1 MIKEKPN
8 TVKNYTKKK
17 PKRPKKP
24 KKIIREPRAKGLTIT
39 NRTKTQK
46 HSQELII
53 KEYLDNNFTINDEY
67 INIPQLSTKYNIP
80 LKDIYKY
87 IGEYQNHLSSLLDK
101 PEAIQQ
107 QTLALTST
115 LLNGTLESR
124 GLIAQQVALLLRS
137 QGDTYK
143 PFISSEVTK
152 ALKLGLESNDSLLKA
167 INLLTGNQGTTNN
180 ILIQGGLQA
189 TGPNDSEA
197 FTPDEAIKLLGE
209 QGLQNQSLSEGHHKN
224 LYLEHGLK
232 ETPEVCAKFMEEG
245 EEPTLSIDT
254 IPDKDLE
261 FLNHDDR
268 REGDY
273 DIVDTDE
280 V

>member
-1 MIKEKPN
+1 MENIK
-8 TVKNYTKKK
+8 TVKNYTKTK

-39 NRTKTQK
+39 NRTKTHQHTK
-46 HSQELII
+46 ELLV
-53 KEYLDNNFTINDEY
+53 KEYLDNNFTINDQY
-67 INIPQLSTKYNIP
+67 LNIPQLSTKYDIP
-80 LKDIYKY
+80 LKEIYKY
-87 IGEYQNHLSSLLDK
+87 IGEYQNHLSSLLDN

-124 GLIAQQVALLLRS
+124 GLIAQQVALLIRS

-167 INLLTGNQGTTNN
+167 INLLSGNQGPNTN
-180 ILIQGGLQA
+180 ILIQGGFGA
-189 TGPNDSEA
+189 VGPSDSEA
-197 FTPDEAIKLLGE
+197 FTPSQAVQLLAD
-209 QGLQNQSLSEGHHKN
+209 QGLQDKSLTEAHHKA
-224 LYLEHGLK
+224 LYIEHELK
-232 ETPEVCAKFMEEG
+232 DAPEVCAKFMEAG

-261 FLNHDDR
+261 FLDHENR
-268 REGDY
+268 RESDLGV
-273 DIVDTDE
+273 VDTDE

>member
-1 MIKEKPN
+1 MENIKP
-8 TVKNYTKKK
+8 VKNYTKKK
-17 PKRPKKP
+17 PKKPKKP
-24 KKIIREPRAKGLTIT
+24 KKIIREPRAKGLTQT
-39 NRTKTQK
+39 NIAKTPK
-46 HSQELII
+46 HSKELII
-53 KEYLDNNFTINDEY
+53 KEYLDNNFTINQEY
-67 INIPQLSTKYNIP
+67 LNIPQLSTKYNIP
-80 LKDIYKY
+80 LKEIYKY

-189 TGPNDSEA
+189 TGPDDSEA
-197 FTPDEAIKLLGE
+197 FTPDDAVRLLGE
-209 QGLQNQSLSEGHHKN
+209 QGLQAKSLSEGHHKS
-224 LYLEHGLK
+224 LYLEHGLND
-232 ETPEVCAKFMEEG
+232 TPEVCAKLMEAG
-245 EEPTLSIDT
+245 EEPTLKIDT
-254 IPDKDLE
+254 IPDTELE
-261 FLNHDDR
+261 FLNHEDR
-268 REGDY
+268 REDEY
-273 DIVDTDE
+273 NIIDTDE

>member
-1 MIKEKPN
+1 MENIKP
-8 TVKNYTKKK
+8 VKNYKKKK
-17 PKRPKKP
+17 PKKPKKT
-24 KKIIREPRAKGLTIT
+24 KKIIREPRAKGLTTT
-39 NRTKTQK
+39 NRTKTPK
-46 HSQELII
+46 HSKELII
-53 KEYLDNNFTINDEY
+53 KEYLDNNFTINQEY
-67 INIPQLSTKYNIP
+67 LNIPQLSTKYNIP
-80 LKDIYKY
+80 LKEIYKY

-180 ILIQGGLQA
+180 ILIQGGLPA
-189 TGPNDSEA
+189 TGPESTEA
-197 FTPDEAIKLLGE
+197 FTPDDAVKLLGE

-224 LYLEHGLK
+224 LYLEHGLGD
-232 ETPEVCAKFMEEG
+232 TPEVCAKLMEAG
-245 EEPTLSIDT
+245 EEPTLKIDT
-254 IPDKDLE
+254 IPDNELE
-261 FLNHDDR
+261 FLNHEDR
-268 REGDY
+268 REDEY
-273 DIVDTDE
+273 NIIDTDE

>member
-1 MIKEKPN
+1 MTKQKTFTIE
-8 TVKNYTKKK
+8 NYKKKK
-17 PKRPKKP
+17 PKKPKKG
-24 KKIIREPRAKGLTIT
+24 KKIIREPRAKGLTTT
-39 NRTKTQK
+39 NKTKTPK
-46 HSQELII
+46 HSKELLI
-53 KEYLDNNFTINDEY
+53 KEYLDNNFTINEEY
-67 INIPQLSTKYNIP
+67 LNIPQLSTKYNIP
-80 LKDIYKY
+80 LKEIYKY

-189 TGPNDSEA
+189 TGPSDSEA
-197 FTPDEAIKLLGE
+197 FTPDDAVRLLGE
-209 QGLQNQSLSEGHHKN
+209 QGLQGQSLSEGHHKS

-245 EEPTLSIDT
+245 EEPTLKIDT
-254 IPDKDLE
+254 IPNEDLE

-268 REGDY
+268 RESEY
-273 DIVDTDE
+273 NIIDTDE